1 MRPIFAMSFAILM
14 TATQASSQTNDLTN
28 IRNAGAFKC
37 SQIIPLLES
46 AGRELEKTAFLQ
58 WTAGFSTAASKSN
71 SLMDVFPLID
81 TWEMVKM
88 TALVCKENLEQTYE
102 SALRS
107 TIGRLRPFWISD
119 DPRVLSITTPSGGKV
134 EMFAAA
140 TQPLQTILSAN
151 GITISVDGVYGNQ
164 TGNAL
169 LQYGASKGVTP
180 RQELNGEYLYLLT
193 RP

>member
-1 MRPIFAMSFAILM
+1 MSFAILM

-71 SLMDVFPLID
+71 SLM
-81 TWEMVKM
+81 EMVKM

>member
-1 MRPIFAMSFAILM
+1 
-14 TATQASSQTNDLTN
+14 
-28 IRNAGAFKC
+28 
-37 SQIIPLLES
+37 
-46 AGRELEKTAFLQ
+46 
-58 WTAGFSTAASKSN
+58 
-71 SLMDVFPLID
+71 
-81 TWEMVKM
+81 
-88 TALVCKENLEQTYE
+88 
-102 SALRS
+102 
-107 TIGRLRPFWISD
+107 
-119 DPRVLSITTPSGGKV
+119 
-134 EMFAAA
+134 MFAAA